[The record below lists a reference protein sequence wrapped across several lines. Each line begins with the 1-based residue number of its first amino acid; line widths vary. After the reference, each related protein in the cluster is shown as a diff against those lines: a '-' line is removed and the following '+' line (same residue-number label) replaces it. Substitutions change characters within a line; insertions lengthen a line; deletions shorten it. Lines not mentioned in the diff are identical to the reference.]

1 MLAIADD
8 GGFTK
13 ASTDFPLAPEL
24 YFGGGC
30 LYTTAEDYLKLQ
42 MELAAPPAHRV
53 GILTQV
59 DIDGALDTPFMRSAR
74 PWLGRLH
81 LGSEAVVA
89 TAGAAASSACILG
102 IFPADHVRSSPSTR
116 PWRSGRFLP
125 R

>member
-53 GILTQV
+53 GILTQAG
-59 DIDGALDTPFMRSAR
+59 IDEIFSNQSGALDIPFMRSAR
-74 PWLGRLH
+74 PLESHEMNIGVGWK
-81 LGSEAVVA
+81 
-89 TAGAAASSACILG
+89 
-102 IFPADHVRSSPSTR
+102 
-116 PWRSGRFLP
+116 
-125 R
+125 